1 MKARSFLVTAFVVLT
16 ACQTYDFEPVKPLA
30 ATQHLQETDLTATP
44 LPPNIMLLLDK
55 SGSMKERIVCT
66 SPPCPTRIAE
76 LRDAMKEFLEQSR
89 AFDPDPG
96 NGNSDK
102 KDLRPLGRFGLTL
115 YPTNEECN
123 GPTGFEYPLVTS
135 DNEAALQ
142 ARIDEIQKYI
152 YEELDETKNPD
163 MIRGGTPTA
172 AALEYLLNNTPEF
185 KQDDLPKEQKRNN
198 YILLLTDGLP
208 NCDTEASR
216 EECPQ
221 GECIC
226 TLFYVTPT
234 PPQKEEEGTCTPL
247 GRTRCP
253 AGRGEL
259 NCLVERKTVR
269 VIRQLAE
276 QGVQT
281 VVIGFGAELTGG
293 LAHNVLNEMA
303 KAGSDFRKC
312 SQSSNP
318 NCVAYYPAGNRNDLI
333 KALADIS
340 KVLVQDPCEFKLTG
354 TPSSPELL
362 VVYVGNKRI
371 EPGPNTYVY
380 SKDNNTVYFHED
392 GELCSR
398 LKASTPTNPV
408 NVRFAVLQ
416 TL

>member
-1 MKARSFLVTAFVVLT
+1 MKTLPFLVTAFLVLA
-16 ACQTYDFEPVKPLA
+16 ACQSYNFEPVNPAA
-30 ATQHLQETDLTATP
+30 ATQHVQVKHLTAVP

-55 SGSMKERIVCT
+55 SGSMKERIVCS
-66 SPPCPTRIAE
+66 SPPCPTRIEE
-76 LRDAMKEFLEQSR
+76 LRGAMKNFLENSR
-89 AFDPDPG
+89 ELSEEDP
-96 NGNSDK
+96 
-102 KDLRPLGRFGLTL
+102 RPLGRFGLTL

-135 DNEAALQ
+135 DNEAELQ

-172 AALEYLLNNTPEF
+172 AALEYLRKHIPEF
-185 KQDDLPKEQKRNN
+185 QKKENDRENF
-198 YILLLTDGLP
+198 ILLLTDGLP

-226 TLFYVTPT
+226 TLFYTNPT
-234 PPQKEEEGTCTPL
+234 QQQKEEEGTCTPL

-253 AGRGEL
+253 SGRGEL
-259 NCLVERKTVR
+259 NCLVESKTLR

-281 VVIGFGAELTGG
+281 VVIGFGAELTSG
-293 LAHNVLNEMA
+293 LAHSVLNEMA

-318 NCVAYYPAGNRNDLI
+318 NCVAYYPAGNKDELI
-333 KALADIS
+333 RVLRDIS
-340 KVLVQDPCEFKLTG
+340 AVIDPAPCTFRLSG
-354 TPSSPELL
+354 TPSSPGLL
-362 VVYVGNKRI
+362 VVYVEEKRI

-380 SKDNNTVYFHED
+380 NQGDNTVSFHKS
-392 GELCSR
+392 GELCPR
-398 LKASTPTNPV
+398 LKASTPRNPV
-408 NVRFAVLQ
+408 NVRFVFLQ
-416 TL
+416 NL